1 MKTENLIAIEEI
13 CTHHNIEFSFIRS
26 LQEMGLIELHT
37 SQESSFVQYD
47 QLPMLEKYIEFHYVL
62 NINLEGIETINHL
75 LGQINSLQQEVNTL
89 KNKLLFYESPE

>member
-37 SQESSFVQYD
+37 IKEASFVLHE
-47 QLPMLEKYIEFHYVL
+47 QLPLLEKYIEFHYVL
-62 NINLEGIETINHL
+62 KINLEGIETINHL
-75 LGQINSLQQEVNTL
+75 LGQINMLQEEVNTL
-89 KNKLLFYESPE
+89 KNRLHFYETL